1 MQTWVTLAAKHAT
14 LASGI
19 GFGAM
24 PAMGWQSLDGVAVGV
39 LLAGAG
45 FAAVNTSRQARSCPL
60 PPAAAARLA
69 RAEPSPPQPGTLTRI
84 RRRVDGLLTGMLSDD
99 AEHLP
104 AQPPFLVPVP
114 SAAEPLRSGPGAAAL
129 PWSGDYVDAITG
141 PAARGRAASELP
153 ERVGS
158 WPYLTVVRDA
168 EDDQDAPPR
177 GAGPDRP
184 DDDSAFWGPELTQH
198 YQGGSRRSKHRADD
212 QVRPAGD
219 RSSGRAAGSGSG
231 AVRVLR
237 GWARPATAGRAAAG
251 PARVPRGWAR
261 PATAGRA
268 AAGPAGVPRGRA
280 RPATAGR
287 AAAAAT
293 MRPAATRTRAPLP
306 GRATVSAPG
315 GTPRRRPGSARRSAA
330 GWPARGSRA
339 SQPRTRAEDPCPVRR
354 IPGKRRTG
362 HVHACGGQSP
372 GLNPRPARPSLAL
385 SAARTGRTVLRTAVG
400 RFDR

>member
-60 PPAAAARLA
+60 PPAAAAGLA
-69 RAEPSPPQPGTLTRI
+69 RAESRPPQPGTLTRI

-114 SAAEPLRSGPGAAAL
+114 SAAEPLRSAPGPGAAAL
-129 PWSGDYVDAITG
+129 PWPGDYVDAITG

-212 QVRPAGD
+212 QVRPASD
-219 RSSGRAAGSGSG
+219 RSSGRAAGSGSAAG
-231 AVRVLR
+231 SGTGSESSAGL
-237 GWARPATAGRAAAG
+237 GTAGD
-251 PARVPRGWAR
+251 
-261 PATAGRA
+261 
-268 AAGPAGVPRGRA
+268 
-280 RPATAGR
+280 
-287 AAAAAT
+287 
-293 MRPAATRTRAPLP
+293 
-306 GRATVSAPG
+306 S
-315 GTPRRRPGSARRSAA
+315 GTS
-330 GWPARGSRA
+330 GSRA
-339 SQPRTRAEDPCPVRR
+339 SREFRGAGHGRRQRDERQQGQPEFHGAGHGRRQRDERQRQRQCGRPRPGPGRPCP
-354 IPGKRRTG
+354 
-362 HVHACGGQSP
+362 A
-372 GLNPRPARPSLAL
+372 ARP
-385 SAARTGRTVLRTAVG
+385 
-400 RFDR
+400 